1 MLITNLYRSYGDSNF
16 NSKNNKIKK
25 KKQEKITSSLGE
37 LKIKTSNR
45 LKSGEKKRVTSHDLI
60 GLVGEA
66 QAMRTRQ
73 WKPTR
78 KLGAAS
84 LLHYSQNAERKNQ
97 RNLGLKSTLKGNVLC
112 YKISICLLLSSIIS
126 APVLADATTPAADST
141 TETYKTTGLDRASKL

>member
-1 MLITNLYRSYGDSNF
+1 METLILTL
-16 NSKNNKIKK
+16 KIIKLKK

-73 WKPTR
+73 WKPTRKHTR

>member
-1 MLITNLYRSYGDSNF
+1 METLILTL
-16 NSKNNKIKK
+16 KIIKLKK